1 MSHTIVEVVI
11 ALATQVGFP
20 SQTFA
25 ANMLVLYFVVVLH
38 PTKEINLK
46 NSNISP
52 EIHVSN

>member
-1 MSHTIVEVVI
+1 MSHTIVQVVI

-38 PTKEINLK
+38 PTKGINLK